1 MRLDKFLALEG
12 RCTRSGAKEQL
23 RRGRVTVNG
32 AVARDGAQAVD
43 PERDVI
49 ALDGETLRYR
59 SEMHL
64 MLNKPAGV
72 LTAANDPRCRT
83 VMDLLPRA
91 CAAMGCMPVGRLDLD
106 TEGLLLFTTDGQLA
120 HRLLAPKHGVEKVY
134 IARVDGIL
142 TEEDAAAFARG
153 LQLSDFMARPARLEI
168 LPPGDTGRVT
178 VCEGKYHHVK
188 RMFGACGRKVTHLK
202 RLTFGGIA
210 LDEALAPGEWRELT
224 KAERDALYAAAE
236 GNEND

>member
-43 PERDVI
+43 PEKDTI

-153 LQLSDFMARPARLEI
+153 LQLSDFLARPARLEM
-168 LPPGDTGRVT
+168 LPRRYRPRDGMRGQVSSGEANVRRARPEGDASQAPDVRRHRAGRSACARRVARTG
-178 VCEGKYHHVK
+178 
-188 RMFGACGRKVTHLK
+188 
-202 RLTFGGIA
+202 
-210 LDEALAPGEWRELT
+210 
-224 KAERDALYAAAE
+224 
-236 GNEND
+236 

>member
-32 AVARDGAQAVD
+32 AAARDGAQAVD
-43 PERDVI
+43 PEKDTI

-178 VCEGKYHHVK
+178 VCEGEANVWRARPEGDASQAPDVRRHRAGRSACARRVARIDEGGARRALRRSGGK
-188 RMFGACGRKVTHLK
+188 RK
-202 RLTFGGIA
+202 
-210 LDEALAPGEWRELT
+210 
-224 KAERDALYAAAE
+224 
-236 GNEND
+236 